1 MGWRLQ
7 RVHSFGPFLSFGGG
21 NIVDARRLG
30 LALAV
35 AVVLSLGVTG
45 LFYVRFSRQQA
56 ANRPKTVKVIA
67 AATDIQPGVPV
78 AATSLKQIDWPNIAT
93 MRGLVTKQ
101 EDVAGH
107 VLTMFIPANE
117 PIFQR
122 DIASSGNSGL
132 SAKIPDGMRAVAV
145 KTDEL
150 NNLSGFLFPGSRV
163 DVLATLRG
171 ENNQSYNRTV
181 LQNVQ
186 VLSAGEKIVADP
198 TGKPEN
204 VKIVTL
210 LVTPLESQKLSLAME
225 QGKIQ
230 LALRNRGDTQKVDT
244 TTLSTSDLEDLP
256 QKPVPHRTVGTK
268 KIVNRQA
275 VSVYTVETISGA
287 KTSVTKF
294 VNGNAQ

>member
-1 MGWRLQ
+1 
-7 RVHSFGPFLSFGGG
+7 
-21 NIVDARRLG
+21 VDTRRLG
-30 LALAV
+30 FALAV
-35 AVVLSLGVTG
+35 AVVLSLGITG
-45 LFYVRFSRQQA
+45 LFYVRFIRQQD
-56 ANRPKTVKVIA
+56 ANRPKTVKIIA
-67 AATDIQPGVPV
+67 AATDIHPGVPV

-93 MRGLVTKQ
+93 VQGMVIKK

-107 VLTMFIPANE
+107 VLSMFIPANE

-132 SAKIPDGMRAVAV
+132 SAKIPDGLRAVAV

-171 ENNQSYNRTV
+171 QNNQSYNRTV

-210 LVTPLESQKLSLAME
+210 MVTPQESQKLALAME

-230 LALRNRGDTQKVDT
+230 LALRNQADAQKVDT
-244 TTLSTSDLEDLP
+244 ATLSMSDLEDLP
-256 QKPVPHRTVGTK
+256 QKPVRHTTVRK
-268 KIVNRQA
+268 KTIVQPDA
-275 VSVYTVETISGA
+275 VSVYTVETIAGA
-287 KTSVTKF
+287 KSSIAKF
-294 VNGNAQ
+294 VNGLAQ